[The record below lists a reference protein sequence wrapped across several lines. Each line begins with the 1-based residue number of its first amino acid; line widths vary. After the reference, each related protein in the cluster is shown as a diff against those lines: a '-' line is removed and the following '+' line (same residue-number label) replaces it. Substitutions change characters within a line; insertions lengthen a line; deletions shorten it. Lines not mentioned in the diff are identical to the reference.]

1 MKTNNIIKAM
11 AAGILTLGLASCEN
25 TDVDFPD
32 YQGGISVYFAYQT
45 PVRAMM
51 LGTDDLGSTADN
63 DSRTCKIYGTMGGSY
78 SGKNIK
84 VEVAVDNSLCDNL
97 YFDPACTQPVVPMPT
112 NYYQLSG
119 TTLDYAGDI
128 KGGVDVKLTDAF
140 FADPKACSVNYVI
153 PVVMKSQT
161 GADHILSGT
170 YGPGIES
177 GSRFDEGLWSV
188 VPKDYVLY
196 CVKYVSKFE
205 GYYLP
210 KGSIKTTINGSTS
223 SKDYNY
229 TDWERVP
236 SGEIIYLQ
244 TVAENQVVLPFE
256 AIGTKDVE
264 VVGKDGNNQTVL
276 LSRIFKGTAVLT
288 FNGNECTASCNGTGT
303 WSHQEW
309 DDDAKETKT
318 FTETIPM
325 VVTGKGTYVE
335 QSDKYLW
342 GAKKRNGLAINFNA
356 EFNCTEPAVYT
367 VDLDMALQ
375 RRGQGNTVEEFTVTL
390 KK

>member
-1 MKTNNIIKAM
+1 MKTYNIIKAM
-11 AAGILTLGLASCEN
+11 TAGIFTLGLASCSN
-25 TDVDFPD
+25 TDVEFPD
-32 YQGGISVYFAYQT
+32 YQGGVSVYFAYQT

-84 VEVAVDNSLCDNL
+84 VEVAVDNTLCDNL
-97 YFDPACTQPVVPMPT
+97 YFDAACTQPVVPMPS
-112 NYYQLSG
+112 NYYEMSG

-128 KGGVDVKLTDAF
+128 KGGVSVKLTDAF
-140 FADPKACSVNYVI
+140 FADPKASTVNYVI

-170 YGPGIES
+170 YGPGIEA
-177 GSRFDEGLWSV
+177 GSRFDEGVWSV

-196 CVKYVSKFE
+196 CVKYVSKFA

-210 KGSIKTTINGSTS
+210 MGTEKISFNGATTT
-223 SKDYNY
+223 KEAKY

-236 SGEIIYLQ
+236 SGEIKYCW
-244 TVAENQVVLPFE
+244 TVGENKVVMSVTAAAGEDSYNAELLLTFS
-256 AIGTKDVE
+256 
-264 VVGKDGNNQTVL
+264 GNNCTITSITPGV
-276 LSRIFKGTAVLT
+276 
-288 FNGNECTASCNGTGT
+288 TASG
-303 WSHQEW
+303 S
-309 DDDAKETKT
+309 
-318 FTETIPM
+318 
-325 VVTGKGTYVE
+325 GTYTD
-335 QSDKYLW
+335 SSSSYKW
-342 GAKKRNGLAINFNA
+342 GAKDRAGLKLSYK
-356 EFNCTEPAVYT
+356 VDWGT
-367 VDLDMALQ
+367 VQLDADYDMALQ